1 MRVGIGYDVH
11 KLIEGRDLILGGVKI
26 PNDKGLLGHSD
37 ADVLTHAIIDAILGA
52 MAEGD
57 IGVHFPDSDETYKG
71 VSSLLLLSKI
81 ISLMKEK
88 QYEIGNID
96 SVIIAEKPKINSFTN
111 EIKKNLCT
119 ALGIDENQMS
129 IKATT
134 TEKLGFV
141 GREEGIAAECI
152 VLLTKKELFSKL

>member
-1 MRVGIGYDVH
+1 MRIGIGYDVH
-11 KLIEGRDLILGGVKI
+11 KLTEGRDLILGGVMI
-26 PNDKGLLGHSD
+26 PHEKGLFGHSD

-57 IGVHFPDSDETYKG
+57 IGVLFPDSDETYKG
-71 VSSLLLLSKI
+71 ISSLILLERV
-81 ISLMKEK
+81 ISLMKK
-88 QYEIGNID
+88 NSYEIGNVD
-96 SVIIAEKPKINSFTN
+96 TVIMAEQPKISRFTN
-111 EIKKNLCT
+111 EIRQNLCNVL
-119 ALGIDENQMS
+119 AIDANQMS

-152 VLLTKKELFSKL
+152 VLLTKN

>member
-11 KLIEGRDLILGGVKI
+11 KLTEGRDLILGGVKI
-26 PNDKGLLGHSD
+26 PHEKGLLGHSD

-57 IGVHFPDSDETYKG
+57 IGLLFPDSDETYKG
-71 VSSLLLLSKI
+71 ISSLVLLEKV
-81 ISLMKEK
+81 ISLMKK
-88 QYEIGNID
+88 NTYEIGNID
-96 SVIIAEKPKINSFTN
+96 TVIMAEKPRISRFTN
-111 EIKKNLCT
+111 EIKQNLCSVL
-119 ALGIDENQMS
+119 AIDANQMS

-141 GREEGIAAECI
+141 GREEGIAVECI
-152 VLLTKKELFSKL
+152 VLLTKN

>member
-11 KLIEGRDLILGGVKI
+11 KLIAGRDLILGGIKI

-37 ADVLTHAIIDAILGA
+37 ADVLTHAIMDAILGA

-57 IGVHFPDSDETYKG
+57 IGVHFPDSEEAYMG
-71 VSSLLLLSKI
+71 ISSLELLNRVVL
-81 ISLMKEK
+81 LMKK
-88 QYEIGNID
+88 NRYEIGNID
-96 SVIIAEKPKINSFTN
+96 TVIMAEKPKLHQFTN
-111 EIKKNLCT
+111 EMKQNLCKV
-119 ALGIDENQMS
+119 LGINANQLS

-134 TEKLGFV
+134 TEKLGFI

-152 VLLTKKELFSKL
+152 VLLTTNELFSKL